1 MNKDRTYK
9 IGRRAELQELQKGH
23 RINIDVLASAI
34 KDQFEPR
41 DPTLTYTEKID
52 VARLKVYMK
61 EIERKSIELSKV
73 SKELAM
79 LNEELGVDTE

>member
-1 MNKDRTYK
+1 MKNDRTFK
-9 IGRRAELQELQKGH
+9 IGRRAELEELQRGH

-41 DPTLTYTEKID
+41 DPNLAYTEKID
-52 VARLKVYMK
+52 VARLKVYLK

-79 LNEELGVDTE
+79 LNDELGGE